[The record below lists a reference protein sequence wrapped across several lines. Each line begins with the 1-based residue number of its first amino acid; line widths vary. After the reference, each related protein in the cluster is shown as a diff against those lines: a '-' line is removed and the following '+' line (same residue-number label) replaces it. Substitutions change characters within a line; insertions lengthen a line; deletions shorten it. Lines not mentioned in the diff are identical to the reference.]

1 MKLRIE
7 DLDVWRGLI
16 YVRVVKGRKDRYTM
30 CPTHLLESGVDLR
43 YNQELLGHKSSKTT
57 EICTHVS
64 NKDLS
69 RIQSPLDS
77 LQLKRGEDG

>member
-1 MKLRIE
+1 MRIE

-30 CPTHLLESGVDLR
+30 RPTHLLESGVDLR
-43 YNQELLGHKSSKTT
+43 YNQELLGHKCSKTT